1 MLKKHAYHEINIEYK
16 DFLLPNTPPF
26 LINHTIALGFVLEKI
41 PIMNYLSQSIFIS
54 AKKWNIYREDLF
66 FSFVLVW

>member
-1 MLKKHAYHEINIEYK
+1 MAFSRKFLTRMLKKHAYHEINIEYK

-26 LINHTIALGFVLEKI
+26 LINHTIALGSVLEKI

-54 AKKWNIYREDLF
+54 AKK
-66 FSFVLVW
+66 